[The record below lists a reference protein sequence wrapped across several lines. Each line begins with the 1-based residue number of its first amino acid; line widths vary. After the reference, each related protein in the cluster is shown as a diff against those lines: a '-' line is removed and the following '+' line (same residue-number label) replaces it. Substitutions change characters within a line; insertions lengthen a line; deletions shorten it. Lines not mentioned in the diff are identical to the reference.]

1 MKKMCVRL
9 VMMSFLLISIGE
21 TFAQSDDVP
30 RAKVLPPY
38 YLLISHSKTTNL
50 LFPFAIKSVDMGSS
64 EVLAQVA
71 NGAENILQLKSAQP
85 NFQSTNLSVITSD
98 GRFFPFTLVYDEDPD
113 ALNLSFFDVERITDK
128 VTLQQVMF
136 DDAVLADVANQV
148 AEGPSFLRK
157 AKKNLGINLSMN
169 SIYVYEK
176 TIWFSLT
183 ISNESL
189 IDYDPAFIRFFIQDK
204 KRSKRTA
211 VQIREIKPIFITQSS
226 HAVGGESASVIVGFP
241 VFTLPNNQQL
251 VIRMAEKDGGRN
263 MELRIKPRTLLKARL
278 LPEK

>member
-1 MKKMCVRL
+1 
-9 VMMSFLLISIGE
+9 MSFLLISIGK

-38 YLLISHSKTTNL
+38 YLPISHSKTTNL
-50 LFPFAIKSVDMGSS
+50 LFPFSIKSVDIGSS

-71 NGAENILQLKSAQP
+71 NGAENILQIKSAEP

-98 GRFFPFTLVYDEDPD
+98 GRFFPFTLVYDEDPA

-148 AEGPSFLRK
+148 AKGPSFLRK

-189 IDYDPAFIRFFIQDK
+189 IEYDPAFIRFFIQDK

-211 VQIREIKPIFITQSS
+211 VQTREINPIFITKSP
-226 HAVGGESASVIVGFP
+226 HAVGEESASVIVGFP